1 MLVHDHLFLFYH
13 LIFDSVSKVEDA
25 FTWPPVCGVNPS
37 TYLSTCL
44 PACVCLVAQSCQTLC
59 GHLGRPPTYLP
70 TSYRYLPTYQ
80 PTSYLYQMLSTI
92 FWNKFFKTIHLLQC
106 ILIVFSLILLYFMFL
121 NKYWSLVTKLI
132 YSSFPPQLYQGIID
146 QVVRYLKSTNNMIFW
161 YTDILWEESP
171 QRVN

>member
-25 FTWPPVCGVNPS
+25 FTRPPVCGVNPS

-132 YSSFPPQLYQGIID
+132 YSSFPPPTLS
-146 QVVRYLKSTNNMIFW
+146 RYNWPRCKIFKE
-161 YTDILWEESP
+161 YKQYDILIYRYTVRGVPSKS
-171 QRVN
+171 